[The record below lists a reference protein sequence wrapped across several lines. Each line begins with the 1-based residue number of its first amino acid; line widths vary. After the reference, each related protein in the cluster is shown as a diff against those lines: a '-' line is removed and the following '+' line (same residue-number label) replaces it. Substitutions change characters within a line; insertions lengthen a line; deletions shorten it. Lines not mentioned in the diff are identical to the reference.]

1 MYNADGG
8 SLKEVSIVAAADLLA
23 NSYNNAG
30 RVVKTD
36 SQIDISVE
44 DVANATLYVLAASAQ
59 AGESNIVF
67 NGDVY
72 ENVWSGTSSTTDL
85 FTADITDSIAKE
97 NNVSFVATGSTIL
110 ALPQIIVADTGIAAS
125 VDSIKTEYTSV
136 ASAYAGTNNT
146 LTVAVTSQ
154 NEGKYI
160 ISLYAD
166 DELVD
171 SIEVNLT
178 NGTNT
183 VLLTDPTVRPV
194 DETTVNGAN
203 NTKVTYEVTI
213 NYNDFE
219 VASKNI
225 TVPILYNGNLG
236 KDLEYNATY
245 IEDSSVY
252 EITGFMGMYSKDAI
266 LSIVSSRFSLFVL
279 LLLNSSII
287 ARLVS
292 PSLKYLS

>member
-1 MYNADGG
+1 
-8 SLKEVSIVAAADLLA
+8 
-23 NSYNNAG
+23 
-30 RVVKTD
+30 
-36 SQIDISVE
+36 
-44 DVANATLYVLAASAQ
+44 
-59 AGESNIVF
+59 
-67 NGDVY
+67 
-72 ENVWSGTSSTTDL
+72 
-85 FTADITDSIAKE
+85 
-97 NNVSFVATGSTIL
+97 
-110 ALPQIIVADTGIAAS
+110 
-125 VDSIKTEYTSV
+125 
-136 ASAYAGTNNT
+136 

-203 NTKVTYEVTI
+203 NTKVTYEVTV

-225 TVPILYNGNLG
+225 TVP
-236 KDLEYNATY
+236 
-245 IEDSSVY
+245 V
-252 EITGFMGMYSKDAI
+252 
-266 LSIVSSRFSLFVL
+266 
-279 LLLNSSII
+279 
-287 ARLVS
+287 
-292 PSLKYLS
+292 